1 MATDPLEE
9 SARLII
15 EAFGLISRHDTA
27 PDVNQMLAGLPD
39 VGLPLPLVCAYA
51 WAASRVQA
59 SQRLARDE
67 IDLIADFSRLSQDEM
82 KTLLAAAPI
91 IQRLRGRRPASSP
104 NYPPAGA

>member
-1 MATDPLEE
+1 MTTDPLEE

-15 EAFGLISRHDTA
+15 EAFDLVSRREMA
-27 PDVNQMLAGLPD
+27 PDINQMFAGLADIGVPPP
-39 VGLPLPLVCAYA
+39 VLCAYA

-82 KTLLAAAPI
+82 KTLLEAAPI
-91 IQRLRGRRPASSP
+91 IQRLRGRRSTSSP
-104 NYPPAGA
+104 TYRPAGA